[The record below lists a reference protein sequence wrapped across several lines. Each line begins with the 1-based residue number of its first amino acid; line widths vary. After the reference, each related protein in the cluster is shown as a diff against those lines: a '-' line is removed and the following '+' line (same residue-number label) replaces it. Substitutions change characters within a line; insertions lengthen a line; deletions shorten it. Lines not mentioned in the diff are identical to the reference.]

1 MHICSVAL
9 FYYSRIMLCK
19 WTCITKSGNDFFR
32 KYLALKCF
40 PKQFVLLSIKKLLTS
55 CHIMMI
61 PLLCLLENFIFSLSH
76 IQSSNLYFPLVCLHS
91 WYLGFTCALSLANV
105 SCSCVPKKNFISLFF
120 WSVIPLLSLASR
132 WQCGAHHWI
141 YHPVWQK
148 WLILGPFFIPWNP
161 NFFPLRYTQ
170 SK

>member
-105 SCSCVPKKNFISLFF
+105 SCSCVPKKNYFPFFLKRYSTFIFGQQMAV
-120 WSVIPLLSLASR
+120 WSTPLNLSSSLAEM
-132 WQCGAHHWI
+132 I
-141 YHPVWQK
+141 DF
-148 WLILGPFFIPWNP
+148 GPFF
-161 NFFPLRYTQ
+161 YTLK
-170 SK
+170 SKLFSPKIYTK